1 MKYSPLLRPTVK
13 NLQIIIGRIHL
24 LLEIQIPFK
33 MNGKA
38 IITLTKIEVLSAL
51 KHLREHVQEIL
62 VWLEQL

>member
-1 MKYSPLLRPTVK
+1 VKFNPSLRPTVK

-24 LLEIQIPFK
+24 LQEIQIPFK

-62 VWLEQL
+62 V